1 MEHIANSLNHPR
13 RHFIPGASPLTKSS
27 FPPTTPRCE
36 SSESLLDFRMV
47 NSPSISQI
55 CNMRYLL
62 PSTEDSATQRV
73 AAIDH
78 EVEEEILQSAAR
90 NNKRLSI
97 NNDDNLNT
105 YTPTKCH
112 SPQLNS
118 LAHTDDNKEIK
129 ATAATKNLDEAK
141 CKKIK
146 NLKVCCDSHKFL
158 PKI

>member
-1 MEHIANSLNHPR
+1 M
-13 RHFIPGASPLTKSS
+13 
-27 FPPTTPRCE
+27 
-36 SSESLLDFRMV
+36 
-47 NSPSISQI
+47 
-55 CNMRYLL
+55 
-62 PSTEDSATQRV
+62 QRV
-73 AAIDH
+73 AAIDR

-158 PKI
+158 PNIDKNLEIG